1 MHQSVAKSVDF
12 TRNDPFLKLT
22 MDGMAGGRFVAS
34 IPGGEGILPIMD
46 AMVKKVR
53 AGQASVRDALQE
65 AEQLAQQEVDRLKT
79 S

>member
-1 MHQSVAKSVDF
+1 VAKSQDF

-34 IPGGEGILPIMD
+34 IPGGEGILPVMN
-46 AMVKKVR
+46 AMITKVR

-65 AEQLAQQEVDRLKT
+65 AEGLAQQEVDRLRT
-79 S
+79 G